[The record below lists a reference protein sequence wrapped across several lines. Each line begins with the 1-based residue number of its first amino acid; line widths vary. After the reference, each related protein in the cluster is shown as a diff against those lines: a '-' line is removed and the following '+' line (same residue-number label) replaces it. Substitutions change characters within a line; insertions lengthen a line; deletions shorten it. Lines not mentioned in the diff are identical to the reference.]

1 MRMIEVENL
10 ARNYGARRA
19 VDCVSF
25 HVDRGEVVGFLG
37 PNGAGKTTT
46 MRMLACFL
54 PPSAGSARVAGR
66 DVVTESLEVRRRIGY
81 MPENVPLY
89 AEMRVGEYLAYRA
102 ELKGVSRGRCRGRI
116 GDVIERCGLQD
127 ASRRV
132 IGQLSKGFRQR
143 VGLAEA
149 MVHDPEILILD
160 EPTIGLDPNQI
171 RQVRA
176 LIRSLAP
183 ERTVILSTHILPEV
197 EMTCG
202 RVIILHQ
209 GRIVASDTPDA
220 LSRRMRLGGAV
231 RAEIRAPDGELR
243 AALEALPHAE
253 DVVVERS
260 GDWCRV
266 SLGAA
271 GGHDLRPRVF
281 ELCAAR
287 AWTLRELTRQRLS
300 LEEIFVQITREEPL
314 HSDAAPVPEGE
325 G

>member
-10 ARNYGARRA
+10 SRDYGARRA
-19 VDCVSF
+19 VDRVSF

-54 PPSAGSARVAGR
+54 PPSAGRARVAGC
-66 DVVTESLEVRRRIGY
+66 DVVTESLAARRRIGY
-81 MPENVPLY
+81 MPENVPFY

-102 ELKGVSRGRCRGRI
+102 ELKGVPRGRCRGRI

-183 ERTVILSTHILPEV
+183 ERTVILSTPFF
-197 EMTCG
+197 
-202 RVIILHQ
+202 
-209 GRIVASDTPDA
+209 PK
-220 LSRRMRLGGAV
+220 SR
-231 RAEIRAPDGELR
+231 
-243 AALEALPHAE
+243 
-253 DVVVERS
+253 
-260 GDWCRV
+260 
-266 SLGAA
+266 
-271 GGHDLRPRVF
+271 
-281 ELCAAR
+281 
-287 AWTLRELTRQRLS
+287 
-300 LEEIFVQITREEPL
+300 
-314 HSDAAPVPEGE
+314 
-325 G
+325 